1 MDVDARSALDAD
13 GFGGYTA
20 LFSTV
25 VSQPNF
31 WVNYGKG
38 KPDEA
43 RFTRLLLER
52 GADPNVRAS
61 LRARLGE
68 GHGGG
73 PLHEYPDVTPLSWGQ
88 RYHGRIFV
96 SKESMRLVEERG
108 GRA

>member
-1 MDVDARSALDAD
+1 MGRRCCTCAAYFDEMEIAEWLLDHGMDVDAAPAVDAD

-38 KPDEA
+38 EPDEA

-61 LRARLGE
+61 LRASGWEE
-68 GHGGG
+68 GHGRG
-73 PLHEYPDVTPLSWGQ
+73 PAARVP
-88 RYHGRIFV
+88 
-96 SKESMRLVEERG
+96 
-108 GRA
+108 